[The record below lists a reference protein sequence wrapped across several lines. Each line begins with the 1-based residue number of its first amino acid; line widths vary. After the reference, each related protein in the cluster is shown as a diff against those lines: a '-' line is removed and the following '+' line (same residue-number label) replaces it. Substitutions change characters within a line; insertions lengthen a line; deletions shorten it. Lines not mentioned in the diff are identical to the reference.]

1 MPQSRWQRQWYG
13 PVAAEKVGRG
23 AAADRMREGRRRS
36 DACRLFLMAKRVCHA
51 CHATRDISQIHP
63 HPVPAM
69 SAVSFVNSA
78 ACNCISRRKRGAVI
92 SSKMPRM
99 PSYVERVEGGGGK
112 EVFCGTLNRCSDAD
126 AECGRRSR
134 RGTKMLL
141 TRTKEKREEVEVGQ
155 A

>member
-1 MPQSRWQRQWYG
+1 M
-13 PVAAEKVGRG
+13 AAEKVGRG

-36 DACRLFLMAKRVCHA
+36 DACRLFLMAKRVWLPCLPRHA
-51 CHATRDISQIHP
+51 RYLTQIHP

-99 PSYVERVEGGGGK
+99 PSYVERVDGGGGK

-141 TRTKEKREEVEVGQ
+141 TRTKEKREGEVEVGQ